1 MKPLPKEFLL
11 SRGSCCKNGCKNC
24 PYGYN
29 KNKNMNITIYTIA
42 YNEEFMLPFF
52 IKWYKERFP
61 DCKIVVYDNYSTDN
75 TVQIALDNNCEV
87 IQYDTNN
94 QLSDSKYL
102 EIKNNCW
109 KDATTD
115 WVIVCDV
122 DELLDI
128 NSSLLNT
135 DQTLF
140 KSKGYNMCNVENIDN
155 ILDIKYG
162 IESPG
167 YDKTICFNKKYIK
180 EINYSPGCHSC
191 NPKGDVIYGQKIR
204 PILLHMKF
212 INEDLLAKK
221 YKSYKSRLSAENLKN
236 NWGFQYKDEEEKVRE
251 SYKNHLKIAKNIY
264 GS

>member
-11 SRGSCCKNGCKNC
+11 NRGFCCKNGCKNC

-29 KNKNMNITIYTIA
+29 KNKNMNITIYTIT

-52 IKWYKERFP
+52 IKWYRNIFP

-75 TVQIALDNNCEV
+75 TVQIAKDNNCEV

-109 KDATTD
+109 KNAETD
-115 WVIVCDV
+115 WVIVCDA

-128 NSSLLNT
+128 KPEDLNT

-140 KSKGYNMCNVENIDN
+140 KSKGYNMCNVDNISN
-155 ILDIKYG
+155 ILDIKHG
-162 IESPG
+162 IAAVQ
-167 YDKTICFNKKYIK
+167 YDKVICFNKKYIK
-180 EINYSPGCHSC
+180 QINYTPGCHSC
-191 NPKGDVIYGQKIR
+191 NPKGDVIYTLKR
-204 PILLHMKF
+204 PKLLHMKF
-212 INEDLLAKK
+212 MNEDLLVEK
-221 YKSYKSRLSAENLKN
+221 YKSYASRLSEENIKN
-236 NWGFQYKDEEEKVRE
+236 SWGYHYASKEQEIRE
-251 SYKNHLKIAKNIY
+251 SFKNHLKASKLIW
-264 GS
+264 

>member
-1 MKPLPKEFLL
+1 
-11 SRGSCCKNGCKNC
+11 
-24 PYGYN
+24 
-29 KNKNMNITIYTIA
+29 MNITIYTIA

-52 IKWYKERFP
+52 IKWYKDKFS
-61 DCKIVVYDNYSTDN
+61 DCKIVIYDNYSTDN

-115 WVIVCDV
+115 WVLVCDV

-162 IESPG
+162 IESSA
-167 YDKTICFNKKYIK
+167 YDKVLCFNKKYIK
-180 EINYSPGCHSC
+180 
-191 NPKGDVIYGQKIR
+191 
-204 PILLHMKF
+204 
-212 INEDLLAKK
+212 
-221 YKSYKSRLSAENLKN
+221 
-236 NWGFQYKDEEEKVRE
+236 
-251 SYKNHLKIAKNIY
+251 
-264 GS
+264 